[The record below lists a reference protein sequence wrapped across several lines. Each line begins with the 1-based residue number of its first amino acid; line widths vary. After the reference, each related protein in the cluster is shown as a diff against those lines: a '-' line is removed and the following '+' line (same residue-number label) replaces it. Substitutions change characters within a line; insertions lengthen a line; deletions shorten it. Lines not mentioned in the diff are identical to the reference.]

1 MKKLMIASAIAM
13 TMAAGSAMA
22 ASQNIQFTGSITAT
36 TCDLVVDGNA
46 SGLINLGTAAA
57 SVDSKGPEKT
67 FVLKPA
73 SAEGCDSIATAKAA
87 WNSNTLNTKG
97 IGNDSGSATNS
108 YVLLTAQSGTN
119 VTTTTKTP
127 ITSGANVVEY
137 NITDNGLIEEGLA
150 YKAQLVSGGTAG
162 DYQSVV
168 SYAVTYE

>member
-13 TMAAGSAMA
+13 TMMAGSAMA
-22 ASQNIQFTGSITAT
+22 ESQNVLFTGSVTSK
-36 TCDLVVDGNA
+36 TCALVVDGNA
-46 SGLINLGTAAA
+46 SGVINLGTAEVAA
-57 SVDSKGPEKT
+57 GSKGPETT

-73 SAEGCDSIATAKAA
+73 SADGCDSITTAKAA
-87 WNSNTLNTKG
+87 WNSNKLNTKG
-97 IGNDSGSATNS
+97 IGNDSGKALDS

-119 VTTTTKTP
+119 VTTTTRTP
-127 ITSGANVVEY
+127 ITSSANVVEY
-137 NITDNGLIEEGLA
+137 SISDDALSEEGLV

>member
-1 MKKLMIASAIAM
+1 M
-13 TMAAGSAMA
+13 
-22 ASQNIQFTGSITAT
+22 
-36 TCDLVVDGNA
+36 
-46 SGLINLGTAAA
+46 
-57 SVDSKGPEKT
+57 
-67 FVLKPA
+67 LKPA